1 MGEILIEMRNLYA
14 IYFSATDTTHR
25 CVTSFCQG
33 LGCETVASINLAD
46 NFNVTFPDFTSTDIV
61 VLAAPVYGGR
71 LPGQVASAF
80 ERLKGNN
87 AVAIAIAV
95 YGNRDYEDA
104 LLELTDILH
113 DKGFRI
119 AGAGAF
125 IGQHSIFPKVA
136 KARPDLSDEQ
146 DLVRF
151 GMECKA
157 AIMKGFDA
165 NNIPFIKGNR
175 PYKVSAGVSIS
186 PKAKEADCIKCGKCV
201 AKCPVDAIPADTPF
215 DTDTTKCISCG
226 RCISV
231 CAKGARRYSGFSYSL
246 IGLIF
251 KAAFSKRKEPQWVV
265 AK

>member
-1 MGEILIEMRNLYA
+1 MGEKLIEMGNLYA
-14 IYFSATDTTHR
+14 IYFSATDTTRR
-25 CVTSFCQG
+25 CVASFCQG
-33 LGCETVASINLAD
+33 FGCETIASINLAD
-46 NFNVTFPDFTSTDIV
+46 DFNATFPDFTSNDIV

-80 ERLKGNN
+80 ERLKGND

-157 AIMKGFDA
+157 SIMKGFDA
-165 NNIPFIKGNR
+165 SNIPFIKGNR